1 MMTLHSPSLV
11 GLDFTALDGSGST
24 ASRRLFRS
32 RSTAAAF
39 ALTRAA
45 AGGDALFSLDFS
57 AFAVSSADTNT
68 FRSIDEVSVTGSVAE
83 LACALA
89 SLADYAIGVRRA
101 QFPLPVA
108 LSADIS
114 TLVAAVASPVH
125 PSRENDTGSVEV
137 HVCTMRPVPLPD
149 TRSLVGIYAA
159 EDAER
164 VAGVLA
170 YRLGGE
176 ISPAPSQG
184 RIQIHHPADLGDSD
198 RDAIER
204 YTRITELRANLTDLD
219 PLRDD
224 EMATRLTDELDAL
237 NGATVQRRT
246 TPSAALISGTDLIRR
261 YLNTPPTLFDT
272 AKD

>member
-45 AGGDALFSLDFS
+45 ACGDALFSLDFS
-57 AFAVSSADTNT
+57 SFASAAANT

-204 YTRITELRANLTDLD
+204 YTRITELRANLTALG